1 MKTKFQATMSDGSV
15 VTRTSEHPYLFAVGL
30 RNKETGKV
38 GFVMFTAST
47 TPTFN
52 WSAQFGSVPR
62 GGSAAFRA
70 KIRKEVEEERAKW
83 DIEIVETKVVK

>member
-1 MKTKFQATMSDGSV
+1 MKTTFAATFSDGQT

-38 GFVMFTAST
+38 GFVMFTAS
-47 TPTFN
+47 PSPKFN

-83 DIEIVETKVVK
+83 DVEIAEARIVK